1 MIIVTGP
8 SFTSSTCMLAPNT
21 PVRASLPSFSLNV
34 RANSSYSGTDTVG
47 GAASVVRGVLA
58 DIDVMQVLCSHYPSV
73 YIAWMQAVELR

>member
-1 MIIVTGP
+1 MPEDRERVDALVERLGKEIPTVDD
-8 SFTSSTCMLAPNT
+8 LA
-21 PVRASLPSFSLNV
+21 
-34 RANSSYSGTDTVG
+34 TVG